1 MSRGIYFEYN
11 DKWIFE
17 HREVYTNWKD
27 LCTVYNETF
36 GTNYCYNTFK
46 SHCNREMRLR
56 SDIPY
61 TEEQD
66 KWLIENYPKLGRN
79 KTTAEFNKQFHTN
92 KNVSSRRIHC
102 IRLGLKVSDERKR
115 IRAVEN
121 TNRYHEPGTIV
132 KKDHDY
138 LFIKKPD
145 GKWEQ
150 LQRFIFSNSVGCIP
164 KDHIIVFLDGN
175 KQNFEPRNLVAIP
188 RKYSAIMTKN
198 NFWSEF
204 SEITETG
211 IKWCEL
217 YEVLSKSDNVN
228 IDI

>member
-1 MSRGIYFEYN
+1 MSRGIFFEYN

-27 LCTVYNETF
+27 LCAAYNKTF

-46 SHCNREMRLR
+46 SHCNREMKLR

-79 KTTAEFNKQFHTN
+79 KTTAEFNKNFNTN
-92 KNVSSRRIHC
+92 KNVNSIKIHC

-121 TNRYHEPGTIV
+121 TNRCHKPGTIV
-132 KKDHDY
+132 KKIMIIC
-138 LFIKKPD
+138 LLKSLMVN
-145 GKWEQ
+145 G
-150 LQRFIFSNSVGCIP
+150 NSYS
-164 KDHIIVFLDGN
+164 DLYFLIALDA
-175 KQNFEPRNLVAIP
+175 F
-188 RKYSAIMTKN
+188 RKT
-198 NFWSEF
+198 
-204 SEITETG
+204 T
-211 IKWCEL
+211 
-217 YEVLSKSDNVN
+217 LSFF
-228 IDI
+228 